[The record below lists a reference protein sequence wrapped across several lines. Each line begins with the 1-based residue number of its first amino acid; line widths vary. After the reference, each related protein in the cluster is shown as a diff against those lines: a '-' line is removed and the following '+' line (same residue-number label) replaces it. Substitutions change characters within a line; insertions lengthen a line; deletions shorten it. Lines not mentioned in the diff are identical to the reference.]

1 MKKYLEDVAPVLAKV
16 SNYVTRGSDFRLQ
29 TRSKYDLRKSLFARR
44 IVTIWNSLPNW
55 NVSDKD
61 LITAPD
67 RTQLAPC
74 VAAGRVLQRLSFFAV
89 FIAFSLTVLVMSYTI
104 FCVVAP
110 GTQRCVL
117 FRRLRS
123 IFRVFAR
130 LKFAR

>member
-67 RTQLAPC
+67 RTQLNSTQ
-74 VAAGRVLQRLSFFAV
+74 LNTTNTLKNRLDRFWRNQEIIYDFKV
-89 FIAFSLTVLVMSYTI
+89 
-104 FCVVAP
+104 
-110 GTQRCVL
+110 Q
-117 FRRLRS
+117 
-123 IFRVFAR
+123 
-130 LKFAR
+130 